1 MCAVLSHFSH
11 VQLFVTLW
19 TAAHQP
25 PLSMGFSRREYWSGL
40 PCLPPGDL
48 PDPGI
53 EAAPPCLLHCRW
65 FFTTEPPGKPIY
77 YNMLY
82 IFTCLKYFSTD
93 FKNKSQKKG
102 ASYLGVAENYNLVQT
117 SHVRNHWQAEWTK
130 ERSIIFKKKH
140 YFMEKRGDVARGCF
154 ESKSLGEKWEF
165 RVMML
170 SHWLSC

>member
-19 TAAHQP
+19 TAAHQA

-40 PCLPPGDL
+40 PCLSPGDL

-53 EAAPPCLLHCRW
+53 EAAPPCLLHCRR

-82 IFTCLKYFSTD
+82 IFTCLKYSSTD
-93 FKNKSQKKG
+93 FKNKSQLFYRQKKAG
-102 ASYLGVAENYNLVQT
+102 SYLGVAENYNLGQT
-117 SHVRNHWQAEWTK
+117 SHGRNHRQAQ
-130 ERSIIFKKKH
+130 
-140 YFMEKRGDVARGCF
+140 
-154 ESKSLGEKWEF
+154 
-165 RVMML
+165 
-170 SHWLSC
+170 